1 MATVAELRS
10 KIVNYAT
17 QYVGCKQGDTRH
29 QRIIDTFNLIT
40 PLPDGWKMTY
50 TAAWC
55 AAFVSACAH
64 ACRLDSIFP
73 LSANCGTMVNKAQ
86 KMGIWLEDDNY
97 KPRPGDLIMYDWQ
110 DSGVGDNKGAPDHV
124 GIVVYNDGTNI
135 KVVEGNYSTKHVC
148 GYRNIPVGG
157 RYIRGYIVPM
167 YARLVGLTVYATGRG
182 QKSGT
187 RVYSA
192 PSFKKPLN
200 EIIPSGQL
208 VYCYGTHRAE
218 LFEWWK
224 IDPDG
229 GRWVRKTSL
238 RERKT
243 IK

>member
-1 MATVAELRS
+1 MTVTELRN
-10 KIVNYAT
+10 KLVNYAI

-29 QRIIDTFNLIT
+29 QRVIDTFNLIS

-64 ACRLDSIFP
+64 ACKFDSIFP
-73 LSANCGTMVNKAQ
+73 LSANCGTMMTKAM
-86 KMGIWLEDDNY
+86 KMGIWVEDDNY
-97 KPRPGDLIMYDWQ
+97 KPRPGDIIMYDWQ

-124 GIVVYNDGTNI
+124 GIVAVTDGNVM
-135 KVVEGNYSTKHVC
+135 KVVEGNYSTRHTC
-148 GYRNIPVGG
+148 DYRVMSVGG

-167 YARLVGLTVYATGRG
+167 YAKLAGPKKYASGVGQPGG
-182 QKSGT
+182 S

-192 PSFKKPLN
+192 PSFKKPLK
-200 EIIPSGQL
+200 EIIPAGQL

-229 GRWVRKTSL
+229 DRWVRKTSL
-238 RERKT
+238 RKRKT

>member
-1 MATVAELRS
+1 MTVTELRN
-10 KIVNYAT
+10 KLVNYAI

-29 QRIIDTFNLIT
+29 QRVIDTFNLIS

-64 ACRLDSIFP
+64 ACKFDSIFP
-73 LSANCGTMVNKAQ
+73 LSANCGTMMTKAM
-86 KMGIWLEDDNY
+86 KMGIWVEDDGY
-97 KPRPGDLIMYDWQ
+97 RPRPGDLIMYDW
-110 DSGVGDNKGAPDHV
+110 GDNGAGDDKGAPDHV
-124 GIVVYNDGTNI
+124 GIVVNCEGGNI
-135 KVVEGNYSTKHVC
+135 KVVEGNYSTKHIC
-148 GYRNIPVGG
+148 SYRNIPVNG
-157 RYIRGYIVPM
+157 RYIRGFIVPM
-167 YARLVGLTVYATGRG
+167 YAKLAGAKIYASGRG
-182 QKSGT
+182 QRTGT

-192 PSFKKPLN
+192 PSFKKPLK
-200 EIIPSGQL
+200 EVIPSGQL

>member
-1 MATVAELRS
+1 MTVTELRN
-10 KIVNYAT
+10 KLVRYA
-17 QYVGCKQGDTRH
+17 QSYLGAKQGDAKH
-29 QRIIDTFNLIT
+29 KKIIDIFNSIK
-40 PLPDGWKMTY
+40 PLPDGWSMNY
-50 TAAWC
+50 SAAWC

-64 ACRLDSIFP
+64 ACGFDSIIP
-73 LSANCGTMVNKAQ
+73 ESANCGVMMTKAM
-86 KMGIWLEDDNY
+86 KMGIWVEDDNY
-97 KPRPGDLIMYDWQ
+97 KPRPGDIIMYDWQ

-124 GIVVYNDGTNI
+124 GIVAVTDGNVM
-135 KVVEGNYSTKHVC
+135 KVIEGNYSTRHTC
-148 GYRNIPVGG
+148 DYRVMSVGG

-167 YARLVGLTVYATGRG
+167 YAKLAGPKKYASGVGQPG
-182 QKSGT
+182 GT

-192 PSFKKPLN
+192 PSFKRPLK
-200 EIIPSGQL
+200 EIIPAGQL

-238 RERKT
+238 RKRKT